1 MRFLKK
7 KNEEE
12 EDDEEEIESPYTKSL
27 KGRGSRFKDR
37 DFKDLKPEN
46 KRSLADYVGKKKRK
60 ELKKPWGRKERIF
73 ILLVILT
80 TAGISALLSLSA
92 RAWKLPGLPRVKIPT
107 FSIPFFGEETIVL
120 EGNQADRVNQE
131 KKEKIQKEFKE
142 KTGNL
147 SGVYGL
153 FVIHLDN
160 GFSYGVNENEIF
172 TAASLIK
179 LPVIAGMYMEDEAG
193 NIDLD
198 EKYTLKNSD
207 KVTGAGS
214 LYGKPAGYQ
223 TTYRNLVQLMGKQS
237 DNTAFNI
244 CRKLLGDEKIDEV
257 TRSVGMVDTSLEKN
271 ETTPKDIGIFFE
283 GLWRGNIVSQESRD
297 EILDY
302 LTDTIYEDWLPAG
315 IPDDL
320 RIAHKYGR
328 EVHVVNDAGIVFTT
342 KPFIVVILT
351 KGVIEK
357 EADTVLPELSE
368 IIYEILSE

>member
-7 KNEEE
+7 KNVEEE
-12 EDDEEEIESPYTKSL
+12 EEENEDDPSFTEASEG
-27 KGRGSRFKDR
+27 KGGKTRRRFGNR

-46 KRSLADYVGKKKRK
+46 KKKRK
-60 ELKKPWGRKERIF
+60 EPKKPWGRKERIF
-73 ILLVILT
+73 ILFVILT

-179 LPVIAGMYMEDEAG
+179 LPVIAGMYMEEEAG

-223 TTYRNLVQLMGKQS
+223 ITYRNLVQLMGKQS

-244 CRKLLGDEKIDEV
+244 ARKILSDGKINDV
-257 TRSVGMVDTSLEKN
+257 IGKIGMSNTSLEEN
-271 ETTPKDIGIFFE
+271 ETTPRDIGIFFE
-283 GLWRGNIVSQESRD
+283 ELWKSNSVSKESRD

-315 IPDDL
+315 IPDDV

-328 EVHVVNDAGIVFTT
+328 EVHVVNDAGIVFTN
-342 KPFIVVILT
+342 KPFVIVILS